1 MVYTQDLKSC
11 APDRACG
18 FESHHQHHFSRSA
31 RCILTAT
38 FPWKAAVV
46 DATPLKPCQSLGR
59 LGQDDTLR
67 VRVAAEQRSD
77 MTDPLDEHRLGLR
90 ANGGDQRFAG
100 QAIFGINPN
109 LDQFMMVQR
118 QQNFVQNRW
127 RQTVIA
133 DNHHRLAMMSQGLE
147 MTLLWMSK
155 REHEKNH
162 DG

>member
-1 MVYTQDLKSC
+1 
-11 APDRACG
+11 
-18 FESHHQHHFSRSA
+18 
-31 RCILTAT
+31 
-38 FPWKAAVV
+38 
-46 DATPLKPCQSLGR
+46 
-59 LGQDDTLR
+59 
-67 VRVAAEQRSD
+67 
-77 MTDPLDEHRLGLR
+77 MTDPLDERRLGRR
-90 ANGGDQRFAG
+90 ANGCDQRFARR
-100 QAIFGINPN
+100 AIFSINPN

-155 REHEKNH
+155 REHENYR